1 MMYFAVGV
9 FVLIAGGGLFWLLK
23 RPGKTRVS
31 CGDTSAPG
39 ESLNPGQA
47 SPLLPLPPTSD
58 GVQTMPVERRAW
70 RPTPVALKEFRFVRK
85 AELEAAK
92 LRELTA
98 RLRALPRPPTALH
111 KLVSADFLTHA
122 TSAELGEIVLGEPE
136 VAAKVLAIANSPL
149 YGLQQLVG
157 NIDQAVKFLG
167 MSTVRSICL
176 QYILSESI
184 QTSSPALKMVY
195 ERLWNESA
203 LACELC
209 VRLAQRL
216 KLDEPGTFVTQIVL
230 ASLGRQ
236 ATYSLM
242 AVEDALAAASK
253 GLLERSRQEQQQLG
267 LASSEIGALL
277 MEDWALPPN
286 IIHIVKEIDATL
298 VAPISETSTSRRTR
312 NALCYLCCRIAEELL
327 GGDLDNLETVDILQW
342 EAVEYFHLQSYLEL
356 PALAQT
362 ADFIRAPDVALPV
375 QRMVDAMRVAQ
386 RA

>member
-1 MMYFAVGV
+1 M
-9 FVLIAGGGLFWLLK
+9 K
-23 RPGKTRVS
+23 K
-31 CGDTSAPG
+31 
-39 ESLNPGQA
+39 
-47 SPLLPLPPTSD
+47 
-58 GVQTMPVERRAW
+58 
-70 RPTPVALKEFRFVRK
+70 
-85 AELEAAK
+85 
-92 LRELTA
+92 
-98 RLRALPRPPTALH
+98 
-111 KLVSADFLTHA
+111 
-122 TSAELGEIVLGEPE
+122 
-136 VAAKVLAIANSPL
+136 
-149 YGLQQLVG
+149 
-157 NIDQAVKFLG
+157 
-167 MSTVRSICL
+167 
-176 QYILSESI
+176 
-184 QTSSPALKMVY
+184 VY
-195 ERLWNESA
+195 ERFWNESA

-242 AVEDALAAASK
+242 AVEDALAVASK